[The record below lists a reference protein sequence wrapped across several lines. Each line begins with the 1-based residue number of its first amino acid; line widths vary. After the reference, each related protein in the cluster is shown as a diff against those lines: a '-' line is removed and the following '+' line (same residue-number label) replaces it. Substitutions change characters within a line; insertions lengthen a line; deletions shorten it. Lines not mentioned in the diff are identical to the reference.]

1 MVVCMTHLDTMTWGT
16 RACRSRTFRNVK
28 QHFLDDPEHTA
39 ADMSRRK
46 GELTA
51 VLIDRGWPHQVALPE
66 EACTGANYKVHAD
79 FCRDL
84 SLCPRG
90 KAVFHGDQWWR
101 VFCFS
106 DPIHADAFRERF
118 GGEPFNPDDRGRG
131 GAWAQWR
138 TGARGLVPV
147 SPEAACTDTSAE
159 GTDLTDNSYVQNF
172 AD

>member
-1 MVVCMTHLDTMTWGT
+1 
-16 RACRSRTFRNVK
+16 
-28 QHFLDDPEHTA
+28 
-39 ADMSRRK
+39 MSRRK

-51 VLIDRGWPHQVALPE
+51 ALIDRGWPHQVALPE
-66 EACTGANYKVHAD
+66 EACAGANYKIHAD

-106 DPIHADAFRERF
+106 DPFHADAFRERF
-118 GGEPFNPDDRGRG
+118 GGEPFNPEDRGRG

-138 TGARGLVPV
+138 KPGPAGR
-147 SPEAACTDTSAE
+147 
-159 GTDLTDNSYVQNF
+159 
-172 AD
+172 

>member
-1 MVVCMTHLDTMTWGT
+1 
-16 RACRSRTFRNVK
+16 
-28 QHFLDDPEHTA
+28 
-39 ADMSRRK
+39 MSRRK

-51 VLIDRGWPHQVALPE
+51 ALIDRGWPYQVALPE
-66 EACTGANYKVHAD
+66 DACSGDNYKIHAD

-118 GGEPFNPDDRGRG
+118 GGEPFNPEDRGRG
-131 GAWAQWR
+131 AAWAQWR
-138 TGARGLVPV
+138 KPGPGRH
-147 SPEAACTDTSAE
+147 
-159 GTDLTDNSYVQNF
+159 
-172 AD
+172 